1 MNSQLN
7 QTTQGDS
14 HCMSWN
20 ENLVTK
26 GHTGQV
32 SDVRLY
38 KLSISAKTLCPKES
52 GQRDKEY
59 ATIALVLD
67 SQFISWTVP
76 KMKSKT
82 AICLIELSV
91 QQ

>member
-20 ENLVTK
+20 ENLLTK

-38 KLSISAKTLCPKES
+38 KLGISAKTLCPKES

-59 ATIALVLD
+59 VTIALILD
-67 SQFISWTVP
+67 SHFLDCAQDE
-76 KMKSKT
+76 K
-82 AICLIELSV
+82 
-91 QQ
+91 